1 MELQWQE
8 NTTSVKPP
16 HWQSGYPGYREGEE
30 TVVMRGHCGL
40 WWTWEELMCLGQTW
54 EEPMCLGQTCHR
66 SSVVTMMVI
75 NLSGQDPQYSK
86 YRLVLPTTMQGNY
99 LR

>member
-30 TVVMRGHCGL
+30 TVVMRGDCGL
-40 WWTWEELMCLGQTW
+40 WWTW

-75 NLSGQDPQYSK
+75 NLSGQDPPWLSYAFRPLITRYTAHNHCCLQP
-86 YRLVLPTTMQGNY
+86 RVFTV
-99 LR
+99 